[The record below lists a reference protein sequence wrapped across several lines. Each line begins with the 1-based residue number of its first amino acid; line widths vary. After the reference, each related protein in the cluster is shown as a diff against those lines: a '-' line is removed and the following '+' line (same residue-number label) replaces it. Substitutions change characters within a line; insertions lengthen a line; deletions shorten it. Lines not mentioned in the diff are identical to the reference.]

1 MDVIAKLVLS
11 GTQQEVSFV
20 EHHWHR
26 QYFTLLHGQ
35 ELVCVFTGLGCP
47 ERSSENSEFPFSGD
61 LVLETVFLENP
72 TCVNG

>member
-11 GTQQEVSFV
+11 GTQQEVSLLNIIGIDN
-20 EHHWHR
+20 
-26 QYFTLLHGQ
+26 TLLHGQ